1 MRHAAHMF
9 SLKAGYTT
17 LMMRDNLRAV
27 PEALYTP
34 TKQLSNHTTLFKFL
48 VSFAT
53 SPSGL
58 HSSRSPS
65 SSILPVHALR
75 YEMPPFRKVYLKGF
89 LNKPSTSSNPPEHS
103 LDKSPQTDDHDH
115 YHSVNKSAIYVF
127 PLQAEELQARMDLL
141 HKKYSPDRI
150 TTVAR
155 TPVARKVPKDVTVD
169 GGDETDTTSYLSL
182 DEDGRNR
189 LRSAPKGSSNPSKL
203 PLGSRSRYRPTRF
216 AQLSSFSS
224 LQGGALKVVP
234 KSAPLPTKHDSQH
247 PPSRS
252 SSEDKRSPTGTFML
266 PLSKIS
272 KSSSSNHQPAVAPR
286 STPPPSQLSARSVK
300 SRISKPSLDTN
311 ASASEEF
318 MSPQAPPLVSPKP
331 PAFPSPANKAHSNPK
346 PRQLAQSGLAQSS
359 GLLKGV
365 SKSAGQQR
373 HIAPLHAR
381 EGHPSLPQVVASP
394 SRFAAAKEHN
404 AMLPPVK
411 TSSRPAAT
419 KERSAMPPP
428 EKTFP
433 RPAADKGRY
442 PVASPVNNSSHSS
455 AKNER
460 LPMGSSMQTSSH
472 LNARNERLQGGK
484 SAITS
489 PRAGIMNERLHL
501 TPLTTAFSQPYDA
514 SSSSSPNSD
523 SPVSFAPAFNV
534 REFIKNTRPNP
545 SPSSPVT
552 TDKFRR
558 EIAFFRN
565 DSQAVEKRKYRNAS
579 VLHVTSVTNEAYRH
593 SACAEVEAP
602 KLMGSRGQQ
611 KAVAV
616 TTACGNDKQARN
628 TSREIDARRVGL
640 KRSHAVYAS
649 IRP

>member
-1 MRHAAHMF
+1 M
-9 SLKAGYTT
+9 L
-17 LMMRDNLRAV
+17 
-27 PEALYTP
+27 
-34 TKQLSNHTTLFKFL
+34 
-48 VSFAT
+48 
-53 SPSGL
+53 
-58 HSSRSPS
+58 
-65 SSILPVHALR
+65 SILTSLSR
-75 YEMPPFRKVYLKGF
+75 PP
-89 LNKPSTSSNPPEHS
+89 TSSNPPEHS
-103 LDKSPQTDDHDH
+103 LDKSPQTDDLDRC
-115 YHSVNKSAIYVF
+115 HSVRKSAIYVC
-127 PLQAEELQARMDLL
+127 PPQAEELQATIL
-141 HKKYSPDRI
+141 HINRIYPPDCVQ
-150 TTVAR
+150 TVAR
-155 TPVARKVPKDVTVD
+155 TRVARKVPKDVTVD
-169 GGDETDTTSYLSL
+169 GGDKTDTTSYLSL

-189 LRSAPKGSSNPSKL
+189 LRSTPKGSSHPLEL
-203 PLGSRSRYRPTRF
+203 PLGPRSQNKPTRF
-216 AQLSSFSS
+216 TQASSFSS
-224 LQGGALKVVP
+224 VQRSASKVVP

-252 SSEDKRSPTGTFML
+252 LSSDKRSLMDTFML
-266 PLSKIS
+266 PLWKIS

-286 STPPPSQLSARSVK
+286 STPPPTQLPARSVK

-318 MSPQAPPLVSPKP
+318 MSPRAPPPVSPKYRRPARLASPHVSPMLPVHVDSYLSTPLVPLAHVAHPSP
-331 PAFPSPANKAHSNPK
+331 PAFPSPVPKAHSNPK
-346 PRQLAQSGLAQSS
+346 PRPLAQSGLAQSS
-359 GLLKGV
+359 GQPKGV
-365 SKSAGQQR
+365 SKPADRQR

-381 EGHPSLPQVVASP
+381 EGHPPLPQVVASP
-394 SRFAAAKEHN
+394 SRFAAAKERN

-428 EKTFP
+428 EKTFS
-433 RPAADKGRY
+433 RPAAAKGRN
-442 PVASPVNNSSHSS
+442 PVALPVNNSSHSS

-484 SAITS
+484 SAIAS

-501 TPLTTAFSQPYDA
+501 TPLTTAFSQPYDV

-534 REFIKNTRPNP
+534 REFIKNTRPTP

-552 TDKFRR
+552 TDKLRR

-565 DSQAVEKRKYRNAS
+565 DPQAVEKRKYRDAS
-579 VLHVTSVTNEAYRH
+579 VLHVASVTNEAYRQ
-593 SACAEVEAP
+593 SVYVQVEAP
-602 KLMGSRGQQ
+602 KLMGSREQR

-616 TTACGNDKQARN
+616 TTARGNDKQAGN
-628 TSREIDARRVGL
+628 TSRELDARKVGL
-640 KRSHAVYAS
+640 KRSHAVYVS